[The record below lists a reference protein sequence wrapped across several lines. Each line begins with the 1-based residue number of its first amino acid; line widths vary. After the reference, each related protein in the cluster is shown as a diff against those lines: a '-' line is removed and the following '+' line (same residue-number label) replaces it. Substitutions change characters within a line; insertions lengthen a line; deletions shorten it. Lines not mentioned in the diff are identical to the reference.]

1 MKQFYIK
8 LKKRIAFSCFF
19 LIKSFKYFISKES
32 IDDAIDV
39 LRVCYPILPIPFFIL
54 VEYFDPIASVGLI
67 VESFIVI
74 KFLLIVRMCMNV
86 TVKKSMKKWKIYL
99 KERSKEN
106 ETWEKCEKE

>member
-1 MKQFYIK
+1 MRTII
-8 LKKRIAFSCFF
+8 RRGT
-19 LIKSFKYFISKES
+19 ISEES

-74 KFLLIVRMCMNV
+74 KFFADCSNV
-86 TVKKSMKKWKIYL
+86 YERNRKEINEEVENLFKRKVKRK
-99 KERSKEN
+99 
-106 ETWEKCEKE
+106 

>member
-19 LIKSFKYFISKES
+19 LIKSFKYFISEES

-74 KFLLIVRMCMNV
+74 KFFADCSNV
-86 TVKKSMKKWKIYL
+86 YERNRKGINEEVENLFKRKVKRK
-99 KERSKEN
+99 
-106 ETWEKCEKE
+106 

>member
-8 LKKRIAFSCFF
+8 LKKRIAFSCFL
-19 LIKSFKYFISKES
+19 LIKSFKYFLSEES

-74 KFLLIVRMCMNV
+74 KFFADCSNV
-86 TVKKSMKKWKIYL
+86 YERNRKEINEEVENLFKRKVKRK
-99 KERSKEN
+99 
-106 ETWEKCEKE
+106 

>member
-19 LIKSFKYFISKES
+19 LIKSFKYFISEES
-32 IDDAIDV
+32 IDDAINV
-39 LRVCYPILPIPFFIL
+39 LMVCYPILPIPFFIL

-74 KFLLIVRMCMNV
+74 KFFADCSNV
-86 TVKKSMKKWKIYL
+86 YERNRKEINEEVENLFKRKVKRK
-99 KERSKEN
+99 
-106 ETWEKCEKE
+106 